1 MRGDMGKWGGAL
13 TERVEDTNRKGQTTL
28 KSFENS
34 KEITFCVFLK
44 VYVYI
49 YAYSFNEVM
58 TWRANAP
65 CKSYLVNI
73 LFTKAFSTRH
83 EKPPFGL

>member
-1 MRGDMGKWGGAL
+1 MRGEVGKWGGAL

-58 TWRANAP
+58 TWRQHQA
-65 CKSYLVNI
+65 
-73 LFTKAFSTRH
+73 
-83 EKPPFGL
+83 